1 VAFRYGK
8 LDIASALSIVMFLV
22 LLAFTIV
29 YAILAMRNERETA

>member
-1 VAFRYGK
+1 
-8 LDIASALSIVMFLV
+8 LSIVMFLV